1 MSVTETDSR
10 VTSLTSLMMRRTR
23 SSRAGPVCHKQ
34 VRTFQ
39 DTSMRMTAITC
50 VDITGVER
58 YDYDD
63 GNKQS

>member
-1 MSVTETDSR
+1 MTETDSR
-10 VTSLTSLMMRRTR
+10 VTSLTLMMTRRTW
-23 SSRAGPVCHKQ
+23 STGAGLVCHKL

-58 YDYDD
+58 YDYYDD

>member
-1 MSVTETDSR
+1 MTETDSR
-10 VTSLTSLMMRRTR
+10 VTSLTLMMTRRMK
-23 SSRAGPVCHKQ
+23 AGPVCHKL

-39 DTSMRMTAITC
+39 DTSTRMTAITC